1 MLTTKPGWTIK
12 PNKMLIRAQLVCCYW
27 CISILIII
35 SVVRYVPPWVLI
47 NRLLC
52 CLIVGIQAS
61 GMSIPLSLL
70 MLSGWSLIC
79 FKKQKRVV
87 NKCMRLHTTLRHSP
101 FIRFFNLLWN
111 RTCIKEEFN
120 FSMKI
125 IKCFSVVKLLER
137 YVKGEHESRPKRKTR
152 STRESNLLRR
162 ENTSKESFA
171 SCNSWYCKTRFQNLS
186 LKITPLSNFEQTH
199 RINFWGE
206 GINSWMK
213 QRGI

>member
-1 MLTTKPGWTIK
+1 MGPHKSAVVLFDRGYPSFGNVDSTIA
-12 PNKMLIRAQLVCCYW
+12 ID
-27 CISILIII
+27 
-35 SVVRYVPPWVLI
+35 VV
-47 NRLLC
+47 
-52 CLIVGIQAS
+52 
-61 GMSIPLSLL
+61 GMKSYMFL
-70 MLSGWSLIC
+70 
-79 FKKQKRVV
+79 KT
-87 NKCMRLHTTLRHSP
+87 KCMRLHTTLRHSP

-171 SCNSWYCKTRFQNLS
+171 SCNS
-186 LKITPLSNFEQTH
+186 
-199 RINFWGE
+199 
-206 GINSWMK
+206 
-213 QRGI
+213 